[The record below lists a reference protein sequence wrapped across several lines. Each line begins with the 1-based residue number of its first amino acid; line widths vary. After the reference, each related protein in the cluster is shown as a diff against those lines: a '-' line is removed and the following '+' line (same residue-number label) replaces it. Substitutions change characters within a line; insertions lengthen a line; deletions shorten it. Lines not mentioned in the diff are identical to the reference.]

1 MEVEIRLEHDRYER
15 LLREYDFD
23 PRTLLGAE
31 DESG

>member
-1 MEVEIRLEHDRYER
+1 MEVEMRREHDRYER